1 MAGAR
6 VAENIWHG
14 NGETYRCRGARV
26 WRIAGQGW
34 FAALSGADSRRVRG
48 PLSNALS
55 AMEAADRMLAA
66 AAAER
71 EVAAA

>member
-6 VAENIWHG
+6 VVENIWHG
-14 NGETYRCRGARV
+14 TGEVYRTRGARV
-26 WRIAGQGW
+26 WRIVGQGW
-34 FAALSGADSRRVRG
+34 FAALSGGDSRRVRG

-66 AAAER
+66 AAGER
-71 EVAAA
+71 ADAAA